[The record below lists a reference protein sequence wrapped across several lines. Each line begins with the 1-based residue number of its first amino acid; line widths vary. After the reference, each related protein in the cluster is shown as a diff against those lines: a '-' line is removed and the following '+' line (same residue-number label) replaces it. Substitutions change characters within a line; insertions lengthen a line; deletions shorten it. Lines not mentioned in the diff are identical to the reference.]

1 MGADMSLD
9 VDMAFGADMAFGVV
23 GADVLGGPRAR
34 GVPEASP
41 MSFPTSLQL
50 PLPPSFPGHV
60 PAPQICYNSALMS
73 DSTLTHVRNIG
84 IVAHIDAGKTTT
96 TERIL
101 FYTGKIHK
109 TGEVHEGDTTTDF
122 MIQEKERG
130 ITIQSA
136 AISCTWKD
144 WAINIIDTPGH
155 VDFTMEVERSLRVLD
170 GAVCVFCA
178 VGGVQPQS
186 ETVWRQAD
194 RYHVPR
200 VAFVN
205 KMDRMGADFGRVV
218 EEIRTKLRA
227 NAAPVELPIGKEE
240 GFKGVVDLLEM
251 KGIVYDEASEGKTFT
266 VGEIPAEL
274 KDDAELARAELCEK
288 IADLDEGVMEAYLER
303 GDLTADELRAAIR
316 RQVVAGAFVPVL
328 CGTAF
333 KDKGIQP
340 LLDAIG
346 LYLPAPTDRPPVE
359 ATDLKSGERVTR
371 RQDPAEPLAA
381 LVFKIATDPYVG
393 RLYFVR
399 VYSGVLKKGA
409 NAFNPRTKK
418 RERVMKI
425 VRLFADQQIEV
436 DHLAAGDIGA
446 LVGLKEC
453 TTGDTLCAEMKPLY
467 LERITA
473 PQPVMFLAIEPKS
486 GADKDKLVASMEQL
500 AAEDPTCQVRQDEE
514 TGQTILSGMGE
525 LHLEILVDRLKR
537 EFKCAANV
545 GKPMVSYV
553 ETVTA
558 PALKEFTFDREL
570 GGRRHA
576 VTLAIEIRP
585 LERGKGVQVDV
596 SRDFRNALPDPK
608 LADVVV
614 QGLRDGVA
622 TGVLARFPMTDLAV
636 CAVRCA
642 LVDPEISDEIAFR
655 SAAVMGFR
663 EAAEAASPEFL
674 EPIMKLEITT
684 PPESVGEVLGDLNA
698 RRGTVLDMEQRGDM
712 QIVHARVPMAQM
724 FGYSTAIRSLTK
736 GRASYSME
744 PSDFALVP
752 RNVREE
758 LLAR

>member
-1 MGADMSLD
+1 MSEPSLD
-9 VDMAFGADMAFGVV
+9 
-23 GADVLGGPRAR
+23 
-34 GVPEASP
+34 
-41 MSFPTSLQL
+41 
-50 PLPPSFPGHV
+50 
-60 PAPQICYNSALMS
+60 
-73 DSTLTHVRNIG
+73 HVRNIG

-194 RYHVPR
+194 RYGVPR

-218 EEIRTKLRA
+218 EEMRAKLKA
-227 NAAPVELPIGKEE
+227 NAAPIELPIGREE
-240 GFKGVVDLLEM
+240 SFAGVVDLLEM

-266 VGEIPAEL
+266 VGDIPADLREA
-274 KDDAELARAELCEK
+274 AEQARADLCERV
-288 IADLDEGVMEAYLER
+288 ADLDEGVMEAYLEN
-303 GDLTADELRAAIR
+303 GDLTADELRAALR
-316 RQVVAGAFVPVL
+316 RQTVAGTIVPVL

-333 KDKGIQP
+333 KDKGVQP

-346 LYLPAPTDRPPVE
+346 LYLPAPTDRPPVT
-359 ATDLKSGERVTR
+359 ATDLKSGDKVTR
-371 RQDPAEPLAA
+371 AHDAKEPLAA

-393 RLYFVR
+393 RLFFVR
-399 VYSGVLKKGA
+399 VYSGALKKGA
-409 NAFNPRTKK
+409 NAFNPRTRK
-418 RERVMKI
+418 RERIMKI

-436 DHLAAGDIGA
+436 ESLSAGDIGA
-446 LVGLKEC
+446 IVGLKEC

-473 PQPVMFLAIEPKS
+473 PQPVMFMAIEPKS
-486 GADKDKLVASMEQL
+486 GADKDKLVAAMEQL

-545 GKPMVSYV
+545 GRPMVSYV

-558 PALKEFTFDREL
+558 PAVKTFTFDREL
-570 GGRRHA
+570 GGKRHA
-576 VTLAIEIRP
+576 VTLTVEVRP
-585 LERGKGVQVDV
+585 LDRGKGAQVDV
-596 SRDFRNALPDPK
+596 SRDFRQALPDPR

-614 QGLRDGVA
+614 QGLRDGIA

-636 CAVRCA
+636 TATRCE

-663 EAAEAASPEFL
+663 ETAEAAAPEFL

-712 QIVHARVPMAQM
+712 QVVHARVPMAKM

-758 LLAR
+758 ILSR

>member
-1 MGADMSLD
+1 
-9 VDMAFGADMAFGVV
+9 MA
-23 GADVLGGPRAR
+23 
-34 GVPEASP
+34 
-41 MSFPTSLQL
+41 
-50 PLPPSFPGHV
+50 
-60 PAPQICYNSALMS
+60 
-73 DSTLTHVRNIG
+73 DSTLSNVRNIG

-205 KMDRMGADFGRVV
+205 KMDRMGADFGRVLD
-218 EEIRTKLRA
+218 EMRNKLKA
-227 NAAPVELPIGKEE
+227 NAAAVELPIGKED

-251 KGIVYDEASEGKTFT
+251 KGIVYDEASEGRNFT

-288 IADLDEGVMEAYLER
+288 VADLDEGVMEAYLEN
-303 GDLTADELRAAIR
+303 GDLTADELRGAIR
-316 RQVVAGAFVPVL
+316 RLVLAGQFVPVL

-340 LLDAIG
+340 LLDAVG
-346 LYLPAPTDRPPVE
+346 QYLPAPTDRPPVE
-359 ATDLKSGERVTR
+359 ATDLKSGEKVTR
-371 RQDPAEPLAA
+371 KHDPAEQLSA
-381 LVFKIATDPYVG
+381 LVFKIASDAYVG

-409 NAFNPRTKK
+409 NAYNPRTKK
-418 RERVMKI
+418 RERIMKI

-436 DHLAAGDIGA
+436 DQLSAGDIGA

-453 TTGDTLCAEMKPLY
+453 TTGDTLCAEMKPCY
-467 LERITA
+467 LERIIA

-558 PALKEFTFDREL
+558 PALKAFTFDREL
-570 GGRRHA
+570 GGKRHA
-576 VTLAIEIRP
+576 VTVTIEVKP
-585 LERGKGVQVDV
+585 LDRGKGVQVDV
-596 SRDFRNALPDPK
+596 ARDFRNAIPDPK

-614 QGLRDGVA
+614 QGLRDGVS

-636 CAVRCA
+636 TAVRCEI
-642 LVDPEISDEIAFR
+642 VDPEISDEIAFR

-663 EAAEAASPEFL
+663 EVAEAAAPEFL

-684 PPESVGEVLGDLNA
+684 PPESVGEVLGDLNG

-712 QIVHARVPMAQM
+712 QVVHARVPMAQM

-736 GRASYSME
+736 GRAGYSME

-752 RNVREE
+752 RSVREE

>member
-1 MGADMSLD
+1 MDGNSL
-9 VDMAFGADMAFGVV
+9 A
-23 GADVLGGPRAR
+23 
-34 GVPEASP
+34 
-41 MSFPTSLQL
+41 
-50 PLPPSFPGHV
+50 
-60 PAPQICYNSALMS
+60 N
-73 DSTLTHVRNIG
+73 VRNIG

-109 TGEVHEGDTTTDF
+109 PGEVHEGDTTTDF
-122 MIQEKERG
+122 MVQEKERG

-136 AISCTWKD
+136 AITCEWKGRTV
-144 WAINIIDTPGH
+144 NIIDTPGH

-194 RYHVPR
+194 RYRVPR

-205 KMDRMGADFGRVV
+205 KMDRMGADFTRVV
-218 EEIRTKLRA
+218 EEMREKLKA
-227 NAAPVELPIGKEE
+227 NACPVELPIGKED
-240 GFKGVVDLLEM
+240 GFQGVIDLLEM
-251 KGIVYDEASEGKTFT
+251 KGIIYDEASEGKNFT
-266 VGEIPAEL
+266 VGDVPAEL
-274 KDDAELARAELCEK
+274 KDEAELARAELCEK
-288 IADLDEGVMEAYLER
+288 IADIDEGVMEAYLEN
-303 GDLTADELRAAIR
+303 GDLTAEELRGAIR

-340 LLDAIG
+340 LLDAVVD
-346 LYLPAPTDRPPVE
+346 YLPAPTDRPPVT
-359 ATDLKSGERVTR
+359 ATDLKSGTAVTR
-371 RQDPAEPLAA
+371 KHDPQELLTA
-381 LVFKIATDPYVG
+381 LVFKIASDTYG
-393 RLYFVR
+393 RLFFVR
-399 VYSGVLKKGA
+399 IYGGVLKKGA
-409 NAFNPRTKK
+409 NVYNPRTKK

-425 VRLFADQQIEV
+425 VRLFADDRTEV
-436 DHLAAGDIGA
+436 DELRAGDIGA
-446 LVGLKEC
+446 IVGLKDA
-453 TTGDTLCAEMKPLY
+453 TTGDTLCAEMKPCY

-486 GADKDKLVASMEQL
+486 GADKDKLVESMAEL

-558 PALKEFTFDREL
+558 PAIKSFTFDREL
-570 GGRRHA
+570 GGKRHA
-576 VTLAIEIRP
+576 VTMAIEVRP
-585 LERGKGVQVDV
+585 LERGKGRVVEVGRDV
-596 SRDFRNALPDPK
+596 KNALPDPK
-608 LADVVV
+608 LAECIE
-614 QGLRDGVA
+614 QALMDGVM
-622 TGVLARFPMTDLAV
+622 TGVLARYPMTDLSAT
-636 CAVRCA
+636 AVRVE
-642 LVDPEISDEIAFR
+642 LVDPDVSDEIALR
-655 SAAVMGFR
+655 GAAVMGFR
-663 EAAEAASPEFL
+663 EAAEAAAPEFL

-724 FGYSTAIRSLTK
+724 FGYATAVRSLTK

-744 PSDFALVP
+744 PDTFDIAP
-752 RNVREE
+752 RAVREE
-758 LLAR
+758 LLSR

>member
-1 MGADMSLD
+1 
-9 VDMAFGADMAFGVV
+9 
-23 GADVLGGPRAR
+23 
-34 GVPEASP
+34 
-41 MSFPTSLQL
+41 
-50 PLPPSFPGHV
+50 
-60 PAPQICYNSALMS
+60 MS

-122 MIQEKERG
+122 MVQEKERG

-186 ETVWRQAD
+186 ETVWRQAN

-240 GFKGVVDLLEM
+240 GFQGVVDLLEM

-266 VGEIPAEL
+266 VGEIPAAL

-288 IADLDEGVMEAYLER
+288 IADLDEGVMEAYLEK

-359 ATDLKSGERVTR
+359 ATDLKSGEKVTR

-418 RERVMKI
+418 RERIMKI

-486 GADKDKLVASMEQL
+486 GADKDKLVDSMEQL

-558 PALKEFTFDREL
+558 PAVKAFTFDREL
-570 GGRRHA
+570 GGKRHA

-596 SRDFRNALPDPK
+596 SRDFRNTLPDPK

-636 CAVRCA
+636 CAVRCT

-663 EAAEAASPEFL
+663 EAAEAAAPEFL

>member
-1 MGADMSLD
+1 
-9 VDMAFGADMAFGVV
+9 
-23 GADVLGGPRAR
+23 
-34 GVPEASP
+34 
-41 MSFPTSLQL
+41 
-50 PLPPSFPGHV
+50 
-60 PAPQICYNSALMS
+60 MS

-122 MIQEKERG
+122 MVQEKERG

-240 GFKGVVDLLEM
+240 GFQGVVDLLEM

-266 VGEIPAEL
+266 VGEIPAGL

-288 IADLDEGVMEAYLER
+288 IADLDEGVMEAYLEK

-316 RQVVAGAFVPVL
+316 RQVVVGAFVPVL

-359 ATDLKSGERVTR
+359 ATDLKSGEKVTR

-418 RERVMKI
+418 RERIMKI

-570 GGRRHA
+570 GGKRHA

-596 SRDFRNALPDPK
+596 SRDFRNTLPDPK

-636 CAVRCA
+636 CAVRCT

-663 EAAEAASPEFL
+663 EAAEAAAPEFL

>member
-1 MGADMSLD
+1 
-9 VDMAFGADMAFGVV
+9 
-23 GADVLGGPRAR
+23 
-34 GVPEASP
+34 
-41 MSFPTSLQL
+41 
-50 PLPPSFPGHV
+50 
-60 PAPQICYNSALMS
+60 MS

-122 MIQEKERG
+122 MVQEKERG

-186 ETVWRQAD
+186 ETVWRQAN

-240 GFKGVVDLLEM
+240 GFQGVVDLLEM

-266 VGEIPAEL
+266 VGEIPAGL

-288 IADLDEGVMEAYLER
+288 IADLDEGVMEAYLEK

-359 ATDLKSGERVTR
+359 ATDLKSGEKVTR

-418 RERVMKI
+418 RERIMKI

-486 GADKDKLVASMEQL
+486 GADKDKLVDSMEQL

-558 PALKEFTFDREL
+558 PAVKAFTFDREL
-570 GGRRHA
+570 GGKRHA

-596 SRDFRNALPDPK
+596 SRDFRNTLPDPK

-636 CAVRCA
+636 CAVRCT

-663 EAAEAASPEFL
+663 EAAEAAAPEFL

>member
-1 MGADMSLD
+1 
-9 VDMAFGADMAFGVV
+9 
-23 GADVLGGPRAR
+23 
-34 GVPEASP
+34 
-41 MSFPTSLQL
+41 
-50 PLPPSFPGHV
+50 
-60 PAPQICYNSALMS
+60 MS

-122 MIQEKERG
+122 MVQEKERG

-240 GFKGVVDLLEM
+240 GFQGVVDLLEM

-266 VGEIPAEL
+266 VGEIPAGL

-288 IADLDEGVMEAYLER
+288 IADLDEGVMEAYLEK

-359 ATDLKSGERVTR
+359 ATDLKSGAKVTR
-371 RQDPAEPLAA
+371 RQDPEEPLAA

-418 RERVMKI
+418 RERIMKI

-558 PALKEFTFDREL
+558 PAVKAFTFDREL
-570 GGRRHA
+570 GGKRHA

-596 SRDFRNALPDPK
+596 SRDFRNTLPDPK

-636 CAVRCA
+636 CAVRCT

-663 EAAEAASPEFL
+663 EAAEAAAPEFL

>member
-1 MGADMSLD
+1 
-9 VDMAFGADMAFGVV
+9 
-23 GADVLGGPRAR
+23 
-34 GVPEASP
+34 
-41 MSFPTSLQL
+41 
-50 PLPPSFPGHV
+50 
-60 PAPQICYNSALMS
+60 MS

-122 MIQEKERG
+122 MVQEKERG

-200 VAFVN
+200 IAFVN
-205 KMDRMGADFGRVV
+205 KMDRMGADFVRVV

-240 GFKGVVDLLEM
+240 GFQGVVDLLEM

-266 VGEIPAEL
+266 VGEIPAGL

-288 IADLDEGVMEAYLER
+288 IADLDEGVMEAYLEK

-359 ATDLKSGERVTR
+359 ATDLKSGEKVTR

-418 RERVMKI
+418 RERIMKI

-570 GGRRHA
+570 GGKRHA

-596 SRDFRNALPDPK
+596 SRDFRNTLPDPK

-636 CAVRCA
+636 CAVRCT